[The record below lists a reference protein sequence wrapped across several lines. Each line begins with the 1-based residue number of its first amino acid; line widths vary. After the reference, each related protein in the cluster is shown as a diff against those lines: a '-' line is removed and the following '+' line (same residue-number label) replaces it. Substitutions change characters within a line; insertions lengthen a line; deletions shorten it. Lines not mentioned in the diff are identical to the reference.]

1 MSNKSPRKSTR
12 KTTAAVKKAAKSRSS
27 TISLEERLAKL
38 GLHQDMDFVV
48 HLPLRYEDETRITPI
63 RELQPG
69 RSVLI
74 QGTVLG
80 HSVQY
85 RPRRQL
91 LARLQDDSGLIT
103 LRWLHFYPSQINALK
118 KGAVLRLKGE
128 VRQGFHG
135 LEMVHPNIRSANRPL
150 ADTLTPVYPTTAGL
164 SQAQLNSVILD
175 ALKRADLSDT
185 LPASIQQK
193 YSLWPF
199 EQAIRFLHYP
209 SKDAPTE
216 ALLDKEH
223 PAWYRVQFDELLA
236 QQLALAQARARRL
249 ALGGV
254 VMPLKIGRLQKELIA
269 QLPFELTGAQERVVK
284 EIIQD
289 MHQAH
294 PMHRLVQGDVGS
306 GKTIVA
312 ALVAAHVIDNGY
324 QVALMAPTEI
334 LAEQHYEKIHHWLAP
349 LGVSVEFI
357 VGSQKASRRREIMP
371 KIADGSTHFVIGTQA
386 LIQEQVQFHNLAL
399 VLLDEQ
405 HRFGVEQR
413 LALSKKGLQTDS
425 SGQSLWPHQLTLSAT
440 PIPRSLAMTYYA
452 DLDLSVIDELPPG
465 RKPIQTKLVAE
476 QRREQVVAGIGQ
488 EVAAGRQV
496 YWVCPLIEESE
507 ALQLKTAEETY
518 ERLQEQLPDCKIGLL
533 HGRVDRAAKQALM
546 DAFRVGEVD
555 ILVATTVIEVG
566 VDVPNACLMVI
577 EHAERF
583 GLAQLHQ
590 LRGRVGRGSTQSYC
604 ILLYQGPLSETAR
617 ERLRAM
623 YETTDG
629 FEIARRDLD
638 IRGPGEF
645 LGMRQSG
652 QMLLRFAQLN
662 DQTLLNAAKDTA
674 QWLLGN
680 APDIAE
686 KHLNRWLGGREELM
700 QS

>member
-1 MSNKSPRKSTR
+1 MVKKNSRNTAP
-12 KTTAAVKKAAKSRSS
+12 KTNPAAKKAARTRTSS
-27 TISLEERLAKL
+27 PQIEARLAKL

-48 HLPLRYEDETRITPI
+48 HIPLRYEDETRITPI
-63 RELQPG
+63 RDLQPG
-69 RSVLI
+69 RSVLV

-91 LARLQDDSGLIT
+91 VAKLQDDSGSLT
-103 LRWLHFYPSQINALK
+103 LRWLHFYPSQLNALK
-118 KGAVLRLKGE
+118 KGATLRLKGE
-128 VRQGFHG
+128 VRQGFYG

-150 ADTLTPVYPTTAGL
+150 ADTLTPVYPTTSGL
-164 SQAQLNSVILD
+164 SQAQLNTIILD
-175 ALKRADLSDT
+175 ALKRVDLGDT
-185 LPASIQQK
+185 LPETIQKK

-199 EQAIRFLHYP
+199 ERAIRFLHHP
-209 SKDAPTE
+209 DKDVSIE
-216 ALLDKEH
+216 ALLDKTH
-223 PAWYRVQFDELLA
+223 PAWRRVQFDELLA

-249 ALGGV
+249 ALGAIA
-254 VMPLKIGRLQKELIA
+254 MPLTVGALQTQLVA
-269 QLPFELTGAQERVVK
+269 QLPFELTAAQQRVVE
-284 EIIQD
+284 EIIADLNQT
-289 MHQAH
+289 H

-312 ALVAAHVIDNGY
+312 ALVAAHVIGNGY

-334 LAEQHYEKIHHWLAP
+334 LAEQHYEKIDHWLAP
-349 LGVSVEFI
+349 LGVNVQFL
-357 VGSQKASRRREIMP
+357 VGSQKAAQRREIMP
-371 KIADGSTHFVIGTQA
+371 QLADGRAQFVIGTQA
-386 LIQEQVQFHNLAL
+386 LIQDQVKFKNLAL

-413 LALSKKGLQTDS
+413 LALSKKGLQTDPQ
-425 SGQSLWPHQLTLSAT
+425 GHELWPHQLTLSAT

-465 RKPIQTKLVAE
+465 RQPVQTKLVAE
-476 QRREQVVAGIGQ
+476 QRRAQVVAGIHR
-488 EVAAGRQV
+488 EVAQGRQV

-518 ERLQEQLPDCKIGLL
+518 ERLQEQLPECTIGLL
-533 HGRVDRAAKQALM
+533 HGRIEREEKQRLM
-546 DAFRVGEVD
+546 DAFRAGHIQV
-555 ILVATTVIEVG
+555 LVATTVIEVG
-566 VDVPNACLMVI
+566 VDVPNASLMVI
-577 EHAERF
+577 EHAERL

-590 LRGRVGRGSTQSYC
+590 LRGRVGRGSAQSFC

-645 LGMRQSG
+645 LGMKQSG
-652 QMLLRFAQLN
+652 QLLLRFAELN
-662 DQTLLNAAKDTA
+662 DQALLNAAKETA
-674 QWLLGN
+674 QWLLN
-680 APDIAE
+680 EAPEIAE
-686 KHLNRWLGGREELM
+686 KHLDRWLSGREELM